1 MRQEVVV
8 FVEKFIDKYDFY
20 NISTQLTR
28 FLAPHLSSCQSF
40 LICLGT
46 FELSCNTS
54 HEGISLQYWEHSE
67 WA

>member
-20 NISTQLTR
+20 NISTQLTQ
-28 FLAPHLSSCQSF
+28 FLAHLSSCQSF
-40 LICLGT
+40 LIRLGT

-54 HEGISLQYWEHSE
+54 HERILLQYWEHSE